1 MWGFARKSDY
11 GTEATACETG
21 LVYAAHAKVCAVFIC
36 KLEVIIMEQNNYL
49 GTEKVG
55 VLLKQFAIPCIFS
68 LIISCLYNIVDQIF
82 VGNGVGYLGNAAT
95 GVIFP
100 ITVIGWGVSLLFG
113 DGAAADLSV
122 SFGKNETQDIHTS
135 VGNSILC
142 SFLCGVVIIAVSY
155 LCGDNLLRL
164 IGATDA
170 NLSLAHDYGFIIYAM
185 MPFALVQNTLAS
197 IIRADGSPRYAMCA
211 MLVGAVINIIGDPVA
226 IFVLGLGIKGAAY
239 ATILGQ
245 FVSFM
250 ICLFYLT
257 KSRTFKISLKS
268 FRPNA
273 GILKRV
279 IALGTSSFLTQL
291 SIVIITVINNILLVK
306 YGAASVYGADIP
318 LAAFVVIMKPFQI
331 VLNIAIG
338 IAAGAQPIVGYNY
351 GARQFDRVQELLKLI
366 IKWTVIVCVVCT
378 ILFEAFPLVFIKMFG
393 ADGELYTQF
402 AVLCL
407 RIYLSLIIFT
417 CVQKVCAIFLQSIG
431 HAKSAAPL
439 SILRDVLLIIF
450 SLIVPVFSGVT
461 GIFWAAPLAD
471 VIAIVITGSV
481 MTGLWRTLEQEKH
494 QIQKKTNVQTIQA
507 SSPGVIITIAREHG
521 TAGKQ
526 IGQLVAQKLN
536 IPCYYKEMTAI
547 AAKESGLA
555 GEFISNINSDE
566 NSVMRE
572 LYLSTSVIQQAIIAQ
587 DKVIKMIAEAGSC
600 VIVGRSADYV
610 LRHRKD
616 LVRIFIYAPK
626 DYRTKKVMEM
636 YGDTWDEGKKNIE
649 RSDAARAAY
658 YRNISGKKWGDPHQY
673 ELCIDSSIGVQKC
686 VDVITRYV
694 SGKNNQ
700 TPAGK

>member
-1 MWGFARKSDY
+1 MK
-11 GTEATACETG
+11 
-21 LVYAAHAKVCAVFIC
+21 
-36 KLEVIIMEQNNYL
+36 QNNYL

-55 VLLKQFAIPCIFS
+55 VLLRQFAVPCIFS
-68 LIISCLYNIVDQIF
+68 LIISCLYIIVDQIF
-82 VGNGVGYLGNAAT
+82 LGNGVGYLGNAAT

-113 DGAAADLSV
+113 DGAAAALSV
-122 SFGKNETQDIHTS
+122 SFGKNETQDIHSS
-135 VGNSILC
+135 VGNSMLC
-142 SFLCGVVIIAVSY
+142 SFLCGVVIVAVSFS
-155 LCGDNLLRL
+155 LGDGLLRL

-170 NLSLAHDYGFIIYAM
+170 NLSLAHDYGFIIYFM
-185 MPFALVQNTLAS
+185 MPLALVQNTLAS

-226 IFVLGLGIKGAAY
+226 IFVLNMGIKGAAY

-245 FVSFM
+245 FVSFL
-250 ICLFYLT
+250 ICVLYLT
-257 KSRTFKISLKS
+257 KSKTFKICLNS

-273 GILKRV
+273 DILKRIV
-279 IALGTSSFLTQL
+279 TLGTSSFLTQL
-291 SIVIITVINNILLVK
+291 SIVVITIINNILLVK

-318 LAAFVVIMKPFQI
+318 LAAFVVIMKLFQI

-351 GARQFDRVQELLKLI
+351 GAGNHSRVQQLLKLI
-366 IKWTVIVCVVCT
+366 VKWTVIVCVVCT
-378 ILFEAFPLVFIKMFG
+378 VVFEVFPLFFIQMFG

-431 HAKSAAPL
+431 HAKTAVPL
-439 SILRDVLLIIF
+439 SVLRDVLLIVF
-450 SLIVPVFSGVT
+450 SLIVPIFGGVT
-461 GIFWAAPLAD
+461 GIFWAAPFAD
-471 VIAIVITGSV
+471 IIAIAITGIV
-481 MTGLWRTLEQEKH
+481 MVRLWSSLEQEK
-494 QIQKKTNVQTIQA
+494 QKNRPETDLQTIQA

-521 TAGKQ
+521 TAGKY
-526 IGQLVAQKLN
+526 IGQLVAEKLD

-555 GEFISNINSDE
+555 SEFISNINSDE
-566 NSVMRE
+566 NAVMRE
-572 LYLSTSVIQQAIIAQ
+572 LYLSTNVIQQAVIAQ
-587 DKVIKMIAEAGSC
+587 DKVIKMIADTGSC

-610 LRHRKD
+610 LRHKEN

-626 DYRTKKVMEM
+626 EYRINKVMEM
-636 YGDTWDEGKKNIE
+636 YGDRYDEGKKNIE
-649 RSDAARAAY
+649 RSDMARAAY

-673 ELCIDSSIGVQKC
+673 ELCIDSSIGIEKC
-686 VDVITRYV
+686 VDVIAEFV
-694 SGKNNQ
+694 SEHHRGIS
-700 TPAGK
+700 

>member
-1 MWGFARKSDY
+1 
-11 GTEATACETG
+11 
-21 LVYAAHAKVCAVFIC
+21 
-36 KLEVIIMEQNNYL
+36 MEQNNYL
-49 GTEKVG
+49 GTEKVN

-100 ITVIGWGVSLLFG
+100 ITVIGWGVSLFFG
-113 DGAAADLSV
+113 DGAAAHLSV

-142 SFLCGVVIIAVSY
+142 SFLCGAVIIAVSY
-155 LCGDNLLRL
+155 LWGDNLLRL

-197 IIRADGSPRYAMCA
+197 VIRADGSPRYAMCA
-211 MLVGAVINIIGDPVA
+211 MLVGAVLNIIGDPLA

-239 ATILGQ
+239 ATIFGQ
-245 FVSFM
+245 FVSFI
-250 ICLFYLT
+250 ICVLYLT
-257 KSRTFKISLKS
+257 KSKTFRISLKS
-268 FRPNA
+268 FRLNT
-273 GILKRV
+273 GILKHV
-279 IALGTSSFLTQL
+279 MALGTSSFLTQL

-306 YGAASVYGADIP
+306 YGTVSIYGADIP
-318 LAAFVVIMKPFQI
+318 LAAFVVIMKLFQI

-366 IKWTVIVCVVCT
+366 IKWTVIVCVICT
-378 ILFEAFPLVFIKMFG
+378 VLFEVFPLLFIKMFG

-407 RIYLSLIIFT
+407 RIYLSLITFT

-431 HAKSAAPL
+431 HAKTAAPL
-439 SILRDVLLIIF
+439 SVLRDVLLIVF
-450 SLIVPVFSGVT
+450 SLVVPIFGGVT
-461 GIFWAAPLAD
+461 GIFWAAPIAD
-471 VIAIVITGSV
+471 IIAVSITGIV
-481 MTGLWRTLEQEKH
+481 MARLWKALEQEKH
-494 QIQKKTNVQTIQA
+494 MSQPNANPQTIRA

-526 IGQLVAQKLN
+526 IGQLVAKKLN

-555 GEFISNINSDE
+555 SEFISNINSDE
-566 NSVMRE
+566 NAVMRE
-572 LYLSTSVIQQAIIAQ
+572 LYLSTNVIQQAIIAQ

-600 VIVGRSADYV
+600 VIIGRSADYI
-610 LRHRKD
+610 LRHKKE

-649 RSDAARAAY
+649 RSDAARATY

-673 ELCIDSSIGVQKC
+673 ELCIDSSIGTQKC
-686 VDVITRYV
+686 VDVIVEYV
-694 SGKNNQ
+694 SRRN
-700 TPAGK
+700 A

>member
-1 MWGFARKSDY
+1 
-11 GTEATACETG
+11 
-21 LVYAAHAKVCAVFIC
+21 
-36 KLEVIIMEQNNYL
+36 MEQNNYL

-55 VLLKQFAIPCIFS
+55 VLLKKFAIPCIFS

-100 ITVIGWGVSLLFG
+100 ITVIGWGVSLFFG

-122 SFGKNETQDIHTS
+122 SFGKNETQDIHSS

-142 SFLCGVVIIAVSY
+142 SFLCGAVIIAVSY
-155 LCGDNLLRL
+155 LWGDNLLRL

-170 NLSLAHDYGFIIYAM
+170 NISLAHDYGFIIYAM
-185 MPFALVQNTLAS
+185 MPFALVQNTIAS

-211 MLVGAVINIIGDPVA
+211 MLVGAVINMIGDPVA
-226 IFVLGLGIKGAAY
+226 IFVLDLGIKGAAY

-245 FVSFM
+245 FVSFI
-250 ICLFYLT
+250 ICVLYL
-257 KSRTFKISLKS
+257 KRSKTFKLSYHS
-268 FRPNA
+268 FRIDP
-273 GILKRV
+273 GLLKRV
-279 IALGTSSFLTQL
+279 MALGASSFLTQL

-306 YGAASVYGADIP
+306 YGAASIYGADIP
-318 LAAFVVIMKPFQI
+318 LAAFVVIMKLFQI

-351 GARQFDRVQELLKLI
+351 GARQFDRVQELLRLI
-366 IKWTVIVCVVCT
+366 LKWTVIVCVVCT
-378 ILFEAFPLVFIKMFG
+378 ILFEAFPLLFIQMFG

-402 AVLCL
+402 AILCL
-407 RIYLSLIIFT
+407 RIYLSLITFT

-431 HAKSAAPL
+431 HAKVAAPL
-439 SILRDVLLIIF
+439 SVLRDVLLIIF
-450 SLIVPVFSGVT
+450 SLIVPILGGVT
-461 GIFWAAPLAD
+461 GIFLAAPIAD
-471 VIAIVITGSV
+471 IIAIAITGIV
-481 MTGLWRTLEQEKH
+481 MGKLWKNLEQEKKKPNEKAIR
-494 QIQKKTNVQTIQA
+494 QAIQD
-507 SSPGVIITIAREHG
+507 SYPGVIITIAREHG

-526 IGQLVAQKLN
+526 IGQLVAERMN

-555 GEFISNINSDE
+555 SEFISNINSDE
-566 NSVMRE
+566 NAVMRE
-572 LYLSTSVIQQAIIAQ
+572 LYLSTNVIQRAIIAQ

-610 LRHRKD
+610 LRHEKN

-626 DYRTKKVMEM
+626 EYRTKKVMEM

-649 RSDAARAAY
+649 RSDTARAIY

-686 VDVITRYV
+686 VDIIVDYV
-694 SGKNNQ
+694 SKRG
-700 TPAGK
+700 